1 MNCANS
7 RSEPLRFTSAG
18 MPNFAVKA
26 WAIVWATL
34 RSTDVYQTT
43 LPSRRAAST
52 SCGSTSPLALA
63 PAPALAVVSA
73 ERAGGGAGA
82 FPPAGAAGEAPA
94 PAGGDPPAH
103 APGSQAANVNRARY
117 RMSVPPERLLV
128 WSSSHAPRA
137 VAGARTIPATGRAV
151 KNPWRQVAAAG
162 RGRRHFWTVPEKGTY
177 STGAGIEACKA

>member
-1 MNCANS
+1 PPPPPRA
-7 RSEPLRFTSAG
+7 RG
-18 MPNFAVKA
+18 GG
-26 WAIVWATL
+26 VWGV
-34 RSTDVYQTT
+34 D
-43 LPSRRAAST
+43 
-52 SCGSTSPLALA
+52 G
-63 PAPALAVVSA
+63 
-73 ERAGGGAGA
+73 AGGGGA
-82 FPPAGAAGEAPA
+82 PPPRGGAAGGGRA

-103 APGSQAANVNRARY
+103 AARSQAGNVNSARY

-177 STGAGIEACKA
+177 STGAGIEACKTPAPRQIEHPPPRAPEAPPAGPAPNSTAARAGRGPRARGRGHA